1 MLAVIIFHSVPEGAS
16 ESVRRESGRCLQ
28 TTGEVAQVNGTEG
41 TAAEETESDGQSSG
55 GGGGGGG
62 GGEEKEGTVSTCHDY
77 LDQIVT
83 SCYRHQYMYY

>member
-41 TAAEETESDGQSSG
+41 TAAGETESDGQSSG
-55 GGGGGGG
+55 GGGG
-62 GGEEKEGTVSTCHDY
+62 EEKEGTISTCHDY
-77 LDQIVT
+77 LEQIVT